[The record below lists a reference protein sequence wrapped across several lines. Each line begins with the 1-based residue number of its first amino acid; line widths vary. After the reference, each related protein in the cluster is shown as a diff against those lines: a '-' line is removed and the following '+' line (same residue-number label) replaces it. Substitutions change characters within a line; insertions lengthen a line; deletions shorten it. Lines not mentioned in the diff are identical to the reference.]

1 MTEMPHPG
9 RRSRS
14 QILGLV
20 ALAVTG
26 VALFS
31 TLVPLQA
38 VFYGTSLPLAML
50 LGAGV
55 CAAPWLCLTHPRTA
69 IAVFGV
75 AGFVLP
81 LVVAV
86 PHDGAWPWPWSVPAM
101 IAFIVFVLVITTL
114 HGWRLGRWPWAIGNL
129 GSLAAPLIVPDAAP
143 AATANLIVTAS
154 ISTAVLLIGVLLA
167 GRIRLSEQL
176 TRERELTA
184 SEQSRRM
191 LVEERTRI
199 ARELHDVLAHSMS
212 VIQVQASTA
221 RYRIPDLTT
230 EAVAEFDDIAA
241 SARSSLGEM
250 RRLLG
255 VLRTEEQTPELA
267 PQQNIDDIPALLD
280 SVRRAGVQVGLAVTG
295 STASAGPSVQI
306 AAYRI
311 VQEALSNAVR
321 HAPGAPLAV
330 SLDGRPDAVSIRVSN
345 GAPTR
350 PATPA
355 PGAGHGVRGIRERVA
370 LLGGAVTVGP
380 TPEGGWTVSAELP
393 TTAEEMS

>member
-1 MTEMPHPG
+1 MTEMSYP
-9 RRSRS
+9 RRRTRS

-31 TLVPLQA
+31 TLVPLHA
-38 VFYGTSLPLAML
+38 VFYGTPLPLVML
-50 LGAGV
+50 LGAGA
-55 CAAPWLCLTHPRTA
+55 CAAPWISISHPRIA

-75 AGFVLP
+75 AAFVLP

-129 GSLAAPLIVPDAAP
+129 GSLVAPLVITDAAP

-167 GRIRLSEQL
+167 GRIRLNEQL

-191 LVEERTRI
+191 IVEERTRI

-221 RYRIPDLTT
+221 RYRIPQLST
-230 EAVAEFDDIAA
+230 EAAAEFDDIAA
-241 SARSSLGEM
+241 SARTSLGEM

-267 PQQNIDDIPALLD
+267 PQQNIDDIPALVD
-280 SVRRAGVQVGLAVTG
+280 SVRRAGVQVGLAITG
-295 STASAGPSVQI
+295 SPASAGPGVQI

-321 HAPGAPLAV
+321 HAPGAPVAV
-330 SLDGRPDAVSIRVSN
+330 SLDGRADAVSIRVSN

-350 PATPA
+350 PATPT

-370 LLGGAVTVGP
+370 LLGGTVTLAR
-380 TPEGGWTVSAELP
+380 TPEGGWTVTAELP
-393 TTAEEMS
+393 TTAEESS

>member
-1 MTEMPHPG
+1 MTDMLRSGG
-9 RRSRS
+9 RTRW
-14 QILGLV
+14 QVLGLV

-31 TLVPLQA
+31 TLVPLHA

-55 CAAPWLCLTHPRTA
+55 CAAPWLSMTHPRTA

-75 AGFVLP
+75 AALVLP
-81 LVVAV
+81 LVIAV
-86 PHDGAWPWPWSVPAM
+86 PHDGSWPWPWSVPAM

-114 HGWRLGRWPWAIGNL
+114 HGWRIGRWPWAIGNL
-129 GSLAAPLIVPDAAP
+129 GSLAAPLIIPDAAP

-154 ISTAVLLIGVLLA
+154 ISTGALLVGGLLA
-167 GRIRLSEQL
+167 GRIRLREQL

-184 SEQSRRM
+184 SEQSRRL

-221 RYRIPDLTT
+221 RYRIQELSPD
-230 EAVAEFDDIAA
+230 AAAEFDDIAV

-255 VLRTEEQTPELA
+255 VLRTEDQSPELA
-267 PQQNIDDIPALLD
+267 PQQDIDDIPALVD

-295 STASAGPSVQI
+295 STESAGPSVQI
-306 AAYRI
+306 TAYRI

-321 HAPGAPLAV
+321 HTPGAPVAV
-330 SLDGRPDAVSIRVSN
+330 SVDGRPDAVSIRVSN
-345 GAPTR
+345 GAATR
-350 PATPA
+350 PAAVASGT
-355 PGAGHGVRGIRERVA
+355 GHGVRGIRERVA
-370 LLGGAVTVGP
+370 LLGGTVTMGP
-380 TPEGGWTVSAELP
+380 TPEGGWIVAAELP
-393 TTAEEMS
+393 IAAEESS

>member
-1 MTEMPHPG
+1 MTEIP
-9 RRSRS
+9 RSAPRTRS

-31 TLVPLQA
+31 VLVPLHA
-38 VFYGTSLPLAML
+38 VFYGTPLPLAML

-55 CAAPWLCLTHPRTA
+55 CAAPWISLTRPRTA
-69 IAVFGV
+69 IVVFGV
-75 AGFVLP
+75 TAFVLP
-81 LVVAV
+81 LVVSV

-101 IAFIVFVLVITTL
+101 IAFVVFVLVITTL
-114 HGWRLGRWPWAIGNL
+114 HGWRLGRWPWAVGNL
-129 GSLAAPLIVPDAAP
+129 GSLVAPLIITDAAP

-167 GRIRLSEQL
+167 GRIRLNEQL

-221 RYRIPDLTT
+221 RYRLADLSDET
-230 EAVAEFDDIAA
+230 VQEFDDIAA
-241 SARSSLGEM
+241 SARASLGEM

-267 PQQNIDDIPALLD
+267 PQQGMADIPDLVD
-280 SVRRAGVQVGLAVTG
+280 SVRRAGVQVGLSLAVMT
-295 STASAGPSVQI
+295 TPPPAGVQI
-306 AAYRI
+306 AVYRI

-321 HAPGAPLAV
+321 HAPGAALEVRVEAR
-330 SLDGRPDAVSIRVSN
+330 DGQVTIRVHNTASPEQ
-345 GAPTR
+345 AVD
-350 PATPA
+350 ASS
-355 PGAGHGVRGIRERVA
+355 AGHGLRGIRERVA
-370 LLGGAVTVGP
+370 LLGGTVTVGTDP
-380 TPEGGWTVSAELP
+380 AGGWTVAATLP
-393 TTAEEMS
+393 TAGEESP